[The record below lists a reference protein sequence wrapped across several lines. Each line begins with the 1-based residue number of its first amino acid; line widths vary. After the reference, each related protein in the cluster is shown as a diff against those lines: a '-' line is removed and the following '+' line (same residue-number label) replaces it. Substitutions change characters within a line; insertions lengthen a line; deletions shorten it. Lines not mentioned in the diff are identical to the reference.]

1 MEKPFCMD
9 ALTSGIR
16 SAISGV
22 VQELAGLGLIKV
34 LQNVVVTPG
43 LVIIGCLSV
52 ITGDV
57 ITGLATSTL
66 MLYLSDVAGIATPLI
81 SPSLR
86 SMMSRMVSAD
96 RQGTLLAW
104 IAMIESVCKCSA
116 QMAFT
121 PIYEA
126 TLPFMEGFVFLIV
139 ASTRVFI
146 VIIQL
151 LYIYLLNK
159 SQRKKFQSVSVQ
171 TDIVVEVDDDTS

>member
-1 MEKPFCMD
+1 MD

-66 MLYLSDVAGIATPLI
+66 MLYL
-81 SPSLR
+81 R
-86 SMMSRMVSAD
+86 
-96 RQGTLLAW
+96 TLLAW